1 MRKFIRASLFAAF
14 GMMAVLLAYGS
25 VGATPADEK
34 KDEKLPDISE
44 IMLKGH
50 KGTDAYMAKIK
61 GAAKDGQWEDAQ
73 KYAKTLAVFGNAA
86 RQEQGAEG
94 RREVVEGSDREVRD
108 QHQDCA
114 EGDRGQG
121 RQGRERGVGRYR
133 QVVRRV
139 PLEAQVT

>member
-73 KYAKTLAVFGNAA
+73 KYAKTLAVFGNALGKNKA
-86 RQEQGAEG
+86 PK
-94 RREVVEGSDREVRD
+94 
-108 QHQDCA
+108 
-114 EGDRGQG
+114 GDEKSWKALTEKYATNTKTVLKATEDKDAKAVNAGLG
-121 RQGRERGVGRYR
+121 DIGKSCGGCHSKHK
-133 QVVRRV
+133 
-139 PLEAQVT
+139 